1 MKNHLLREARLRKGW
16 SQQQLADFAGISVST
31 VERAE
36 RGEPLRIDSI
46 QRLCECLDKT
56 PEELGLLKNEDRK
69 KEKEMEALLH
79 DITPLTNNWNTA
91 DLWHDDVLSRG
102 IAACQDLFF
111 NGHPHQVE
119 AILPLYCHHTTLL
132 ARQPSPFQQK
142 AARLASQAHLLACEL
157 LADRENFGAAE
168 QAGKQ
173 AFIYGKI
180 ADDTNLQVASL
191 IGLANIGFHRKLT
204 NVALRAYQ
212 RAISLLDNATPL
224 LKGRTYAGIAEVY
237 AMRGQFQ
244 ESMRAMGL
252 AYEHFPLK
260 PEDDPA
266 YPYLRA
272 SRYSLYVF
280 GDAQSR
286 LFLGQPKEAEKAL
299 IAMQQETNDPE
310 VEPITRLDMLYY
322 QAEIQIQQKDLD
334 QSASILIE
342 GAKLAKELGSRLYFN
357 KLIGSYNKLS
367 IQWPKEK
374 RVAELEEWF
383 QPWDL

>member
-1 MKNHLLREARLRKGW
+1 
-16 SQQQLADFAGISVST
+16 
-31 VERAE
+31 
-36 RGEPLRIDSI
+36 
-46 QRLCECLDKT
+46 
-56 PEELGLLKNEDRK
+56 
-69 KEKEMEALLH
+69 
-79 DITPLTNNWNTA
+79 
-91 DLWHDDVLSRG
+91 VLSRG

-111 NGHPHQVE
+111 GGHPFEVE

-132 ARQPSPFQQK
+132 ARQPSPFQK
-142 AARLASQAHLLACEL
+142 NAARLASQAYLLACEL

-173 AFIYGKI
+173 AFIYGEI

-191 IGLANIGFHRKLT
+191 IGLGNIGFHRRLSQM
-204 NVALRAYQ
+204 ALRAYQ
-212 RAISLLDNATPL
+212 KAISLLDKATPL
-224 LKGRTYAGIAEVY
+224 LRGRTYAGIAEVY

-260 PEDDPA
+260 PEEDPA

-310 VEPITRLDMLYY
+310 TEPITRLDMLYY
-322 QAEIQIQQKDLD
+322 QAEIQIQQRDLA
-334 QSASILIE
+334 QSAALLAE
-342 GAKLAKELGSRLYFN
+342 AAKLAKELGSRLYFN
-357 KLIGSYNKLS
+357 KLIESYNKLS
-367 IQWPKEK
+367 TKWPREK

-383 QPWDL
+383 QPWEL